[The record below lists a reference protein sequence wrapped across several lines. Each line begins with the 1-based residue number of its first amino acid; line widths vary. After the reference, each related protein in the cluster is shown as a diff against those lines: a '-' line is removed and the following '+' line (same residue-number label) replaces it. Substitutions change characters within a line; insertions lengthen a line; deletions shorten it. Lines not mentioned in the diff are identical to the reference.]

1 VPHEDVLP
9 ALEAEFAAFW
19 RRARASTRDAARG
32 LDPHLDPTVFPLVA
46 LLGHVGPLRVSDLGT
61 QLMLDKSTVSRQ
73 VDAAERAGLVERAV
87 DTTDGRARIVGLTA
101 TGRER
106 LAAVQAQRR
115 ADWERQLAGWSRDE
129 VVALTRLL
137 AKLGESGVA

>member
-19 RRARASTRDAARG
+19 RRARAATRDAARA
-32 LDPHLDPTVFPLVA
+32 LHPHLDPTVFPLVA

-61 QLMLDKSTVSRQ
+61 QMQLDKSTVSRQ
-73 VDAAERAGLVERAV
+73 IDAAERAGLVERTV
-87 DTTDGRARIVGLTA
+87 DATDARARLVGLTA

-106 LAAVQAQRR
+106 LTEVQVQRR
-115 ADWERQLAGWSRDE
+115 ADWERQLAGWTRDE

>member
-1 VPHEDVLP
+1 MPHEDVLP

-19 RRARASTRDAARG
+19 RRARAATRDAARG
-32 LDPHLDPTVFPLVA
+32 LHPHLDPTVFPLVA
-46 LLGHVGPLRVSDLGT
+46 LLGQVGPLRVSDLGI

-87 DTTDGRARIVGLTA
+87 DTTDARARIVGLTA

-115 ADWERQLAGWSRDE
+115 ADWERQLAGWTQDE